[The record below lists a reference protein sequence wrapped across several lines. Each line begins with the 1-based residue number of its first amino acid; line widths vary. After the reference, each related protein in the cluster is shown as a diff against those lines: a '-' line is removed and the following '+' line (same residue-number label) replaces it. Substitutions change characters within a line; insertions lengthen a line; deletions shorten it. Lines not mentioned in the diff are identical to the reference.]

1 MSIFTRKDHDEPEQ
15 AGREHA
21 GHRDEQAG
29 TFRPDVPPDEQVVDR
44 GDRAGDHRDERAQA
58 GDHPDALR
66 PDDRDRAGE
75 ERSAAGRASAE
86 GLTAAPDEVRD
97 RPAGAY
103 PEETGRGQARDASTA
118 DPAHEPWARESRHA
132 DESWAG
138 AGATAHDP
146 GADPGRAAGSTAGGR
161 AATSGAAG
169 TATADQAATSGSGT
183 ATADQATTS
192 GSGTATTGQAGTA
205 ATGPTAAEQAAS
217 AAGDGQPERLVPR
230 DRADAYTARWDSVK
244 SAFVDDPRDAVAK
257 ADGLVGELLDELQQ
271 LFADQRRKLE
281 QGLDADTT
289 STEDLR
295 LALRRYRSFF
305 DRLVSF

>member
-44 GDRAGDHRDERAQA
+44 GDRAGDHLDERAQA

-75 ERSAAGRASAE
+75 ERSAADRASAE

-103 PEETGRGQARDASTA
+103 PEETGRGRARDAGTA
-118 DPAHEPWARESRHA
+118 DPAHEPWAREGRHA

-138 AGATAHDP
+138 AGAPAHDP
-146 GADPGRAAGSTAGGR
+146 GADPGRAAGSTGGGR

-169 TATADQAATSGSGT
+169 PATADRAATSGT
-183 ATADQATTS
+183 
-192 GSGTATTGQAGTA
+192 GTATTGQAGTA

-230 DRADAYTARWDSVK
+230 DRADAFTARWDNVK